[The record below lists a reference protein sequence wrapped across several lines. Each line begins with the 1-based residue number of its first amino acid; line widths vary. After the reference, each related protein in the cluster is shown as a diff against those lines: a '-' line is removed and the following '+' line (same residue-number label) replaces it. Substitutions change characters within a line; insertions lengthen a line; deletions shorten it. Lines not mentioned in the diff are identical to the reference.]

1 MRVLVFECDLQVP
14 GELFA
19 WLASEGHSVEVVSDP
34 LAAIAQPDTAAPDVL
49 VLSAIAGSEEALD
62 LCREL
67 RRSTSVP
74 ILVVGD
80 STEVE
85 ASIRALDAGADDY
98 LAPTISQRETLA
110 RFHALG
116 RRASAPGEAYIV
128 RVGDLRIYPHDMKAT
143 LRGQEMRLR
152 PQECGVLLVLA
163 RHPGVLFSAEDLL
176 ERARCRSS
184 QPSTISVHLVRI
196 RDKLRGSDVRV
207 ENVRGHG
214 FRLAVKTD
222 RQL

>member
-14 GELFA
+14 RAPLA
-19 WLASEGHSVEVVSDP
+19 WLASEGHTVEVVSDP
-34 LAAIAQPDTAAPDVL
+34 LAAIARPDAAAPDVL
-49 VLSAIAGSEEALD
+49 VLSAIARAEKALD

-67 RRSTSVP
+67 RRNTSVP
-74 ILVVGD
+74 ILVVGG

-85 ASIRALDAGADDY
+85 ATIRALDAGADDY
-98 LAPTISQRETLA
+98 LVPTTSQRETLA
-110 RFHALG
+110 RLHALG
-116 RRASAPGEAYIV
+116 RRASEPGQAYFI
-128 RVGDLRIYPHDMKAT
+128 RLGDLRIYPHDMKAT

-152 PQECGVLLVLA
+152 PQEYRVLLVLA
-163 RHPGVLFSAEDLL
+163 RHPGALFSAQDLL
-176 ERARCRSS
+176 ELARCRSS

-196 RDKLRGSDVRV
+196 RDKLRGSNVSV